1 LILTEEE
8 NKSNAPKILNDK
20 RKLQA
25 PKTNNSAQVDDKKAA
40 VFTNADDPWR
50 NTTNVDAI
58 KPF

>member
-1 LILTEEE
+1 LILSEEE

-25 PKTNNSAQVDDKKAA
+25 PKANNLVKEDDKKVA
-40 VFTNADDPWR
+40 VSTNKIDLWGS
-50 NTTNVDAI
+50 TTNVDAI